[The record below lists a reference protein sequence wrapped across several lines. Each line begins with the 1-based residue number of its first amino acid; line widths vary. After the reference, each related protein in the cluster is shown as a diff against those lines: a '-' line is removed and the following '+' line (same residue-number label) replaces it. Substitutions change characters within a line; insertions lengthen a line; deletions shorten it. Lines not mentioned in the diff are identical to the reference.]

1 MLLFKPEHVPLILNG
16 TKTQTRRIWKRKRC
30 NVGAVHLAKTMMLS
44 KDYFAKLKIL
54 RVWEERLGDI
64 SQADAIAEG
73 YQDGNDYLNAFFTI
87 NKIGDTFHDRIIWL
101 KGLVWCVE
109 FELEAAE

>member
-30 NVGAVHLAKTMMLS
+30 NVGAVHLAKTEMLS

-54 RVWEERLGDI
+54 RVWQEELGEI
-64 SQADAIAEG
+64 SESDAKAEG
-73 YQDGNDYLNAFFTI
+73 YASRKEYFAVFIEI
-87 NKIGDTFHDRIIWL
+87 NKIEVVKLDL
-101 KGLVWCVE
+101 VVWCVE
-109 FELEAAE
+109 FKKVEE